1 MRIRKLTM
9 RMTVVLPLLLMTM
22 MMLCSSTK
30 AFQSPFIGSPSSSS
44 TATATYSS
52 SSHSF
57 TAKQE
62 RIRRENGSSSL
73 HHSNT
78 QLFFNPVQ
86 RHIVSIDP
94 STAMMLSPWEA
105 KALGRIETWYRKAL
119 SIKCP
124 FLRRRASDSLD
135 SLEQVLRF
143 IIIRHKSLDLPPVGW
158 RCEGDVCAKEK
169 HLPTAVVVERIRADW
184 KTSNH
189 KGYYITGKLSTEL
202 YRDDCFFDGPDPD
215 MPVQGLRKYLNAASQ
230 LFETKTS
237 VAELLSLTHDP
248 ETDLIKA
255 TWKMNGVLRLPWRP
269 ALPEWNGTTT
279 YHRDKDGLIYKHT
292 ETWDLS
298 VAQAF
303 LKTLWPELADIL
315 WQSVS
320 EEEREGELCTVE
332 YP

>member
-1 MRIRKLTM
+1 MEKS
-9 RMTVVLPLLLMTM
+9 
-22 MMLCSSTK
+22 C
-30 AFQSPFIGSPSSSS
+30 F
-44 TATATYSS
+44 
-52 SSHSF
+52 
-57 TAKQE
+57 
-62 RIRRENGSSSL
+62 SSL
-73 HHSNT
+73 HRTNT

-86 RHIVSIDP
+86 RNIVSIDP
-94 STAMMLSPWEA
+94 STAMMLSPWEV

-169 HLPTAVVVERIRADW
+169 NLPTAVVMERIKGDW
-184 KTSNH
+184 KPSNH

-248 ETDLIKA
+248 ETDLITA

-279 YHRDKDGLIYKHT
+279 YHRDNDGLIYKHT

-315 WQSVS
+315 WQSIP

-332 YP
+332 